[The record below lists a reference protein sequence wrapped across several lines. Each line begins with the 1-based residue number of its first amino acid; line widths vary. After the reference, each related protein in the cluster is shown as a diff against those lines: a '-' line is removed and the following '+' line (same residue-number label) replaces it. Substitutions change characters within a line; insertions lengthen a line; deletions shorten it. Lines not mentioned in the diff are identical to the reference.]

1 MGVTDEQIRALTFYE
16 RSPLF
21 NDREKAVI
29 LHAERLTR
37 GSAAVRDATV
47 QDLRK
52 HFSDDQIVELTL
64 VVCTANFT
72 NRFNDGLRL
81 EPDLG

>member
-21 NDREKAVI
+21 DEKEKAVI
-29 LHAERLTR
+29 LFADQVTR
-37 GSAAVRDATV
+37 APSTMRDA
-47 QDLRK
+47 DLEALRK
-52 HFSDDQIVELTL
+52 WYSEDQIVEMAL
-64 VVCTANFT
+64 VVAVANFT
-72 NRFNDGLRL
+72 NRMNDALKA